1 MRRRALTW
9 MATWLGPPV
18 LRAWFGTI
26 RFRWYGGESV
36 HPDPRVR
43 GNAIYVLWH
52 QRVLAFAYTHAGF
65 GGRVL
70 VSQSRDGDIIA
81 GVAAGLGFL
90 PIRGSSRRGGTEA
103 MRGLLAE
110 AGRGYDFGIT
120 VDGPTGPARI
130 FKVGAVFLASQSGL
144 PIVPITVAYR
154 RCVHLKS
161 WDRFQFPWPFTHA
174 VVHAGK
180 PTAVPPTLDGA
191 GLETWRVRFEEIL
204 EAHTR
209 ITDERLE
216 EFFRSGRRLRDLLAE
231 HGSKANGRGSAAST
245 T

>member
-1 MRRRALTW
+1 MRRRILTW
-9 MATWLGPPV
+9 IATWLGPLM

-26 RFRWYGGESV
+26 RFRWHGAKTI

-43 GNAIYVLWH
+43 GHFIYVLWH

-81 GVAAGLGFL
+81 CVAAGLGFL
-90 PIRGSSRRGGTEA
+90 PIRGSSRRGGSEA
-103 MRGLLAE
+103 MRALLTE
-110 AGRGYDFGIT
+110 AQNGYDFGIT
-120 VDGPTGPARI
+120 PDGPTGPPRT

-144 PIVPITVAYR
+144 PIVPIAVAYR
-154 RCVHLKS
+154 RCWQFKS
-161 WDRFQFPWPFTHA
+161 WDRFQLPWPFTRG
-174 VVHAGK
+174 VVHAGE
-180 PTAVPPTLDGA
+180 PVAVPPALDDA

-209 ITDERLE
+209 MTDERFE
-216 EFFRSGRRLRDLLAE
+216 EFFRSGQRRRDLL
-231 HGSKANGRGSAAST
+231 RRCGSAACST
-245 T
+245 